1 MAIRHSGVGSEALA
15 ATLTLPVGVSIRAWD
30 ETDFPAIQTLAQ
42 AEGWST
48 PRERPGEALTAW
60 QRSWPALVAVVDGAL
75 IGFCRAL
82 SDGDVTTYVAELLVA
97 PGWRRRGIA
106 TALLDMV
113 KDGCVQVRDLTC
125 WPRAKVEDSTST
137 WGFGRLPVSGGAGKS
152 VKHDGRESFPA
163 VLSLPV

>member
-97 PGWRRRGIA
+97 PGWRRQGIA
-106 TALLDMV
+106 TALLDITQRLCP
-113 KDGCVQVRDLTC
+113 GSRLDLL
-125 WPRAKVEDSTST
+125 ATSESR
-137 WGFGRLPVSGGAGKS
+137 GFYEHMGFRVFAGFRRS
-152 VKHDGRESFPA
+152 WQEREA
-163 VLSLPV
+163 